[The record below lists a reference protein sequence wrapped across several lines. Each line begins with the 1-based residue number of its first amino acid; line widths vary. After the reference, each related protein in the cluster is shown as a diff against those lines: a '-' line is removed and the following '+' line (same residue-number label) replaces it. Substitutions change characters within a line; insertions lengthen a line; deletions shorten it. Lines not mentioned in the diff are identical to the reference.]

1 MAKGPGIIHKIS
13 GKVGDL
19 VYTVVDNDLLEKYST
34 EEMRTAATR
43 SYGGSTEVFIRP
55 DGTSGDGTTGGEGSG
70 GSSGT
75 PGGEGGEDEDLFG

>member
-1 MAKGPGIIHKIS
+1 
-13 GKVGDL
+13 
-19 VYTVVDNDLLEKYST
+19 
-34 EEMRTAATR
+34 MRTTATR

-70 GSSGT
+70 DSSGT